1 MKLRAVLLFSFT
13 LAGALS
19 GCAVKYGCPAPDG
32 VTCKP
37 ISEVYSSNGG
47 QSTPNDPNRSGTPG
61 GSGVRDRERPGPES
75 RNSRSVEE
83 NLSLTPGPRH
93 PASDSA
99 AVPLRSAPKVLRV
112 WVAPWIDE
120 EGDLHQ
126 EGDLYVVVD
135 HGAWAVGLPEVES
148 GSASRPGIIPPEGG
162 LSEQPSRPERG
173 EGDDQQ

>member
-47 QSTPNDPNRSGTPG
+47 RGPG
-61 GSGVRDRERPGPES
+61 VGDRERPGPGS
-75 RNSRSVEE
+75 RDSRSAEE
-83 NLSLTPGPRH
+83 NLSLTPGPRP
-93 PASDSA
+93 PAPDSA

-135 HGAWAVGLPEVES
+135 HGAWAVGLQELES
-148 GSASRPGIIPPEGG
+148 GLASRPGIIPPEGG
-162 LSEQPSRPERG
+162 LSEQLSRPERG